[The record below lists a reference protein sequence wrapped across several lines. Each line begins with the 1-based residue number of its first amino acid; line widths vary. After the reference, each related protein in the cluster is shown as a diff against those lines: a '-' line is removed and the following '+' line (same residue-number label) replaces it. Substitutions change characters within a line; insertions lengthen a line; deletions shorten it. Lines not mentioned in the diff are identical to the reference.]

1 MKIIP
6 LKTKMVEVPGIA
18 EPQELTFA
26 EMLLGVTQ
34 APPQQGLS
42 MQEVVERMPVID
54 ALKAAQETKATSLLL
69 EDAQWGTLNRLL
81 ASFTH
86 WRLVDQF
93 VVDLG
98 DAVSK
103 AEAYKPPAPVV
114 VDDKPTAEAAD

>member
-18 EPQELTFA
+18 EPQPLTFA
-26 EMLLGVTQ
+26 DMLLGVMQ

-42 MQEVVERMPVID
+42 MQEIVERMPVID
-54 ALKAAQETKATSLLL
+54 ALKTAQETKATSLLL

-81 ASFTH
+81 ASFSH
-86 WRLVDQF
+86 WRLVDSF

-103 AEAYKPPAPVV
+103 AESYTPLAPAPV
-114 VDDKPTAEAAD
+114 DEPTAEAAD